1 MLQVQLVPQ
10 VKKETKGTL
19 AILDLLVKRVQLVL
33 QDLQE
38 QQETPVTQDRLGQ
51 QVLLATLDQWVLQ
64 V

>member
-19 AILDLLVKRVQLVL
+19 AIQDLLVKRVQLVL